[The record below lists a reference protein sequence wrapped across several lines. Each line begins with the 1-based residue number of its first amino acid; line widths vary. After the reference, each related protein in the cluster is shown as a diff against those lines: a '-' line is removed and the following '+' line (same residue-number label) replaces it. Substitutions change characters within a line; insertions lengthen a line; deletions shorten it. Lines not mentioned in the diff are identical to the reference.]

1 MNVND
6 PSAVQRREFLRAGA
20 LASAT
25 ALSLGSPSLGD
36 ELNASKPTLPTRK
49 LGKTGVDV
57 TILNHGTWQAPGAL
71 DRLLRTSYASGI
83 RYFDTAKTYGTEPG
97 IARWLQAM
105 PEVRKDIFLATK
117 DLPKTASQ
125 IMRLLDQ
132 RLATLKTDYV
142 DLFFVHAVGDD
153 DSVANP
159 VQFVQ
164 SRQFA
169 RAIEAIKNSGKAK
182 FVGFST
188 HHPAKAE
195 IIQSAAQG
203 GFVDVIMVAY
213 TPWLEK
219 DDPVN
224 LALDAAHAK
233 GIGLVSMK
241 QLSGSDAQR
250 MELLGQVSLLV
261 PGLQE
266 KGLSP
271 YQGLL
276 QAIWTDERISSCCVS
291 MKNLDQIGEN
301 TAAARTFEPLQATQL
316 RGLHD
321 AFLASRPTMCA
332 NCDGRCSRAA
342 GTEAEFGTLTRFLT
356 YHEHHGHRAEA
367 RRQYSRMDHSARDWQ
382 GADLAAARAACPSHL
397 DFADLLPKADRHL
410 A

>member
-1 MNVND
+1 MSDND
-6 PSAVQRREFLRAGA
+6 PSRLPRREFLQVGA
-20 LASAT
+20 LASAA
-25 ALSLGSPSLGD
+25 ALSLGSPGLGD
-36 ELNASKPTLPTRK
+36 EPNASKPTLPTRK
-49 LGKTGVDV
+49 LGQTGVDV

-71 DRLLRTSYASGI
+71 GRMLRTSYASGI

-97 IARWLQAM
+97 IAKWLQAM

-125 IMRLLDQ
+125 MMGLLDQ
-132 RLATLKTDYV
+132 RLATLKTDSV

-188 HHPAKAE
+188 HHPAKAQ
-195 IIQSAAQG
+195 IIQSAAEG
-203 GFVDVIMVAY
+203 GFVDVIMVSF

-219 DDPVN
+219 DDPINV
-224 LALDAAHAK
+224 ALDAAYAK

-250 MELLGQVSLLV
+250 LEFLGLVTQVV
-261 PGLQE
+261 PGIQE
-266 KGLSP
+266 KGLTP

-291 MKNLDQIGEN
+291 MKNLDQIAEN
-301 TAAARTFEPLQATQL
+301 TQAARTFEPLQAAQL
-316 RGLHD
+316 RGLRD
-321 AFLASRPTMCA
+321 AFLASKPTMCA

-342 GTEAEFGTLTRFLT
+342 GTDAELGTLTRFLT

-367 RRQYSRMDHSARDWQ
+367 RRQYAKLAQSARDWQ
-382 GADLAAARAACPSHL
+382 GADLDLARDACPSHL
-397 DFADLLPKADRHL
+397 DFAELLPRVDRHL